1 MLLGGGDRPDS
12 GPGPWSPGKGI
23 PGERSACCRHD
34 ELEPPRRNR
43 MTRLLLLRWLPNA
56 RSVGEVLGPQ
66 RQQQLGHLVPSFLHA
81 IEQNSLGCSRGSPQ
95 RRSHDFTAPYRS
107 LRSRLDRRIGT
118 FLTFLLR
125 IELDVVGRHEREDR
139 DLARESGL
147 VEVSLLNLVALVTPG
162 EVHDECEAPSA
173 I

>member
-1 MLLGGGDRPDS
+1 VAVIDRIAVLA
-12 GPGPWSPGKGI
+12 PGARAKASRGNGA
-23 PGERSACCRHD
+23 RVVATT
-34 ELEPPRRNR
+34 ELEPPQRNR

>member
-1 MLLGGGDRPDS
+1 MAVIDRIAVLA
-12 GPGPWSPGKGI
+12 PGARAKASRGNGA
-23 PGERSACCRHD
+23 RVVATT
-34 ELEPPRRNR
+34 ELEPPQRNR